1 MKISKTFFTFN
12 LLVIFHLIFAD
23 LGPLSIVNENTV
35 NSEESPSDTPQI
47 QFTLKDT
54 SDEPEPETETQ
65 HSVNHQFW
73 PKTFSYLY
81 LRNKLIADV
90 IRDFC
95 KMQDIDVVISDQL
108 LKNQQHVHQ
117 TFEKVFPADIWNQL
131 SKSCGLMWF
140 FDGHILYVY
149 ESSEIV
155 TKIIKIHPLQIKPLL
170 NLIDELHFYG
180 SNMAIKPMQEGGIIV
195 LTGAPKMIELL
206 ESMTDNMQVY
216 QSLDSDVLDVRIF
229 PLKHAWADDKAIGSL
244 TIPGIATML
253 NEILGK
259 TKDNEKLDRL
269 PQNTKSAQKI
279 KSIKEDENQKN
290 EETSDK
296 TILPEGG
303 LITTDTR
310 QNAIIVKD
318 YSKNLPLYETIIQK
332 LDVPLELIEIQAA
345 IVNVS
350 KDCGLS
356 VGVNNITFNS
366 KHALKEITF
375 QPFGDKPEDNKFS
388 GSFKGIVNGNE
399 FLTSINLLEKR
410 NHSKVLARPSV
421 ITMNNLTAVMD
432 QSETYYLPV
441 QGHEGGDLYSIS
453 GSIKLQV
460 TPHLIVQDGINQI
473 QLILDIKDE
482 QVTPGSK
489 ESKDKVNSSSI
500 STQAIVCEGQSVLI
514 GGYFHESFVNGN
526 GGIPI
531 LKELPII
538 GYAFKNTTRNKG
550 TSERLFLITPRII
563 HLSASEDHY
572 KGLFQM
578 PSTLLEYKERVRMNF
593 LHEDALSSQEA
604 NTTPEN
610 KKTRTQ
616 KLFEEIADEKD

>member
-1 MKISKTFFTFN
+1 MKYDF
-12 LLVIFHLIFAD
+12 LLVGAGLFNAVLA
-23 LGPLSIVNENTV
+23 E
-35 NSEESPSDTPQI
+35 
-47 QFTLKDT
+47 
-54 SDEPEPETETQ
+54 
-65 HSVNHQFW
+65 
-73 PKTFSYLY
+73 
-81 LRNKLIADV
+81 R
-90 IRDFC
+90 
-95 KMQDIDVVISDQL
+95 IS
-108 LKNQQHVHQ
+108 
-117 TFEKVFPADIWNQL
+117 
-131 SKSCGLMWF
+131 
-140 FDGHILYVY
+140 
-149 ESSEIV
+149 
-155 TKIIKIHPLQIKPLL
+155 
-170 NLIDELHFYG
+170 
-180 SNMAIKPMQEGGIIV
+180 
-195 LTGAPKMIELL
+195 
-206 ESMTDNMQVY
+206 
-216 QSLDSDVLDVRIF
+216 
-229 PLKHAWADDKAIGSL
+229 
-244 TIPGIATML
+244 AT
-253 NEILGK
+253 GK
-259 TKDNEKLDRL
+259 TCL
-269 PQNTKSAQKI
+269 
-279 KSIKEDENQKN
+279 
-290 EETSDK
+290 
-296 TILPEGG
+296 
-303 LITTDTR
+303 
-310 QNAIIVKD
+310 V
-318 YSKNLPLYETIIQK
+318 
-332 LDVPLELIEIQAA
+332 
-345 IVNVS
+345 
-350 KDCGLS
+350 
-356 VGVNNITFNS
+356 
-366 KHALKEITF
+366 
-375 QPFGDKPEDNKFS
+375 
-388 GSFKGIVNGNE
+388 
-399 FLTSINLLEKR
+399 LEKR

-578 PSTLLEYKERVRMNF
+578 PSTLLEYKERVRMNL